1 MGNVKPLRILYMDD
15 DQGLARLFQK
25 NLEREGYVVDI
36 APDGKSGLAMYE
48 TGGYDIVAVDQ
59 AMPGM
64 TGIEVLRLIAR
75 REDHP
80 PMIMVTGTGS
90 EEIAVESLK
99 LGAADYIIKD
109 VDGYYLK
116 LIPSLVWKIV
126 QKEQIMEERRQA
138 LNALLASEEKFSKVF
153 HFNPNPMT
161 IVRLKEGTYVD
172 VNESVLRFT
181 GYTRDEVIGRT
192 PSELDFFSGEDMA
205 RLYRLLME
213 HGEVHD
219 YEYTF
224 RLKSGGEE
232 TGLISAIILD
242 LAGERCV
249 LTVTN
254 VITGRKKAEY
264 ALKLSEQLKAS
275 ILNTVPHAIMVLRNR
290 VIMYASKG
298 SEVVFGWGAHELMG
312 GSTRILYRS
321 DEEYEMIGRG
331 LYPALELQKTDC
343 RELVCRH
350 RDGRDIICRLYTS
363 VIGDRLEDKG
373 VVALF
378 EDVTEHRRMQEE
390 VEKARHLESI
400 GTLAG
405 GIAHDFNNILTGIM
419 GNISIARAGAAR
431 EERVISRLDKAEQ
444 GCVQAHELAS
454 RLVTFSRGGVPWRKT
469 SSLGRLL
476 REAVGSCI
484 CQDIYRTDL
493 AIPDDLWDVEMDDIQ
508 MRQCV
513 ENLIINAKES
523 MPGGGSIH
531 ISAENI
537 PDASL
542 LPDAMAGKGLR
553 TGGPHVR
560 WSVADRGC
568 GILQEHLPKIF
579 DPYFSTKP
587 FGSAKGLGLGLSIC
601 HSIVTRHEGLITV
614 ASDAGKGTTV
624 SVYLPCRGRLRK
636 DLDQNFILE

>member
-1 MGNVKPLRILYMDD
+1 MGNAKPLRILYMDD

-36 APDGKSGLAMYE
+36 APDGKTGLAMYE

-64 TGIEVLRLIAR
+64 TGIEVLRVIAR
-75 REDHP
+75 TVDHP

-116 LIPSLVWKIV
+116 LIPSLIWKII

-138 LNALLASEEKFSKVF
+138 LNALRASEEKFSKAF
-153 HFNPNPMT
+153 QFNPNPMT
-161 IVRLKEGTYVD
+161 IVRLKDGTYVD

-181 GYTRDEVIGRT
+181 GYTRDEIIGKT
-192 PSELDFFSGEDMA
+192 PSELDFFSGENIA

-224 RLKSGGEE
+224 RLKTGEEE
-232 TGLISAIILD
+232 TGLISAIVLD
-242 LAGERCV
+242 LDGERCV
-249 LTVTN
+249 LTETN
-254 VITGRKKAEY
+254 VITQRKKAEY

-275 ILNTVPHAIMVLRNR
+275 ILNTVPHAIFVLRNR
-290 VIMYASKG
+290 VIVYASKG
-298 SEVVFGWGAHELMG
+298 SEKVFGWGPEELMG
-312 GSTRILYRS
+312 RSTRILYRS
-321 DEEYEMIGRG
+321 DEEFDQLGRE
-331 LYPALELQKTDC
+331 LYPALEQQKTDC

-350 RDGRDIICRLYTS
+350 KVGRDILCRLYTS
-363 VIGDRLEDKG
+363 VIGDILEDKG

-405 GIAHDFNNILTGIM
+405 CIAHDFNNILTGIM
-419 GNISIARAGAAR
+419 GNISIARAGVAR
-431 EERVISRLDKAEQ
+431 DERIVSRLDKAEQ

-454 RLVTFSRGGVPWRKT
+454 RLVTFSRGGAPWRKT
-469 SSLGRLL
+469 SFLGRLL
-476 REAVGSCI
+476 REAACSCV
-484 CQDIYRTDL
+484 CGGTYRVDL

-513 ENLIINAKES
+513 ENLVINAKES
-523 MPGGGSIH
+523 MPEGGTIQ
-531 ISAENI
+531 ISAENV
-537 PDASL
+537 PDTSL
-542 LPDAMAGKGLR
+542 ITDAAALKGLR
-553 TGGPHVR
+553 TGEPHVR
-560 WSVADRGC
+560 WSVADHGC
-568 GILQEHLPKIF
+568 GIQKEHLPKIF

-614 ASDAGKGTTV
+614 ASDAGKGTSV
-624 SVYLPCRGRLRK
+624 SVYLPCRGGA
-636 DLDQNFILE
+636 